1 MNKKIIFQKC
11 NINYIYFLLY
21 IIIYIFIQIIGNYI
35 DIEDYLK
42 ENPNKKNNN
51 YFSLSQQILLTYSS
65 NISDLIAI
73 IPYFIHKKLSKKKNV
88 NNNKIES
95 PEMDECKES
104 NKLIYNDSEK
114 SDVKRKKIINNLFC
128 SCRNF

>member
-51 YFSLSQQILLTYSS
+51 HFSLSQQILLTYSS

-73 IPYFIHKKLSKKKNV
+73 IITK
-88 NNNKIES
+88 
-95 PEMDECKES
+95 
-104 NKLIYNDSEK
+104 
-114 SDVKRKKIINNLFC
+114 
-128 SCRNF
+128 